1 MEYKI
6 VQSSFKVENLSSYQ
20 SQLELS
26 AFFFF
31 FVGTAHDDKRKF
43 RITFKRPVSDQ
54 RKAIGP

>member
-6 VQSSFKVENLSSYQ
+6 VQSSFKAENLSSYQ

-31 FVGTAHDDKRKF
+31 M
-43 RITFKRPVSDQ
+43 
-54 RKAIGP
+54 